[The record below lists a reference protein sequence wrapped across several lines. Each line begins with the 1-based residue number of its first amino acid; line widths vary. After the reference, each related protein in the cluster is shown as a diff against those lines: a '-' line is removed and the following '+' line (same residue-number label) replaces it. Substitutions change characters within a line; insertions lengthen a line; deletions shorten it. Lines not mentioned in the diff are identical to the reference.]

1 MVCLPYPFA
10 VEKNEGGRRRLKNML
25 DNGNAFEMG
34 IHDGRLSTSGEGF
47 CCGIEDYTVTLD
59 ILWEFWS
66 SGLLGVV
73 GG

>member
-1 MVCLPYPFA
+1 
-10 VEKNEGGRRRLKNML
+10 ML

>member
-1 MVCLPYPFA
+1 MK
-10 VEKNEGGRRRLKNML
+10 EDGEDIL
-25 DNGNAFEMG
+25 DDGNAFEWG
-34 IHDGRLSTSGEGF
+34 YTTVGCQQVGRGF